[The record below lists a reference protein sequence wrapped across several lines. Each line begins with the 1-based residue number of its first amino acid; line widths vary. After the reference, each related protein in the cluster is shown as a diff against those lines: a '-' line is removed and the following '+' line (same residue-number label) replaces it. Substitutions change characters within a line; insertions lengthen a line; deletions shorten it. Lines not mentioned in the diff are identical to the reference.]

1 MENELSEEIEIKRGV
16 RQGWVLSIL
25 LFNLYSEDIV
35 QEALENQKTLGVK
48 VNGKVINNIRYADD
62 TVLIAETLEELQR
75 LMDLVVQT
83 SEERGLT
90 LNTKKT
96 KFMTITKQQQQRE
109 TLWVRGE
116 SVKKVANTN
125 TWEQL

>member
-1 MENELSEEIEIKRGV
+1 MTNFTLFLSSLTIRFHSK
-16 RQGWVLSIL
+16 
-25 LFNLYSEDIV
+25 NIV
-35 QEALENQKTLGVK
+35 QEALGVK
-48 VNGKVINNIRYADD
+48 VNGKVINNIRFVDD

-96 KFMTITKQQQQRE
+96 KFIAFTKQQNNSE
-109 TLWVRGE
+109 KHCGLEE
-116 SVKKVANTN
+116 SRWRRSANTN
-125 TWEQL
+125 T